1 MKLYSIL
8 LISVVLL
15 ISRIVSS
22 LKYQNIGDCHYYD
35 DIVGKCNLTFICV
48 DSPQNTSYFNP
59 DVKSVC
65 LNQHLYQRYKDGF
78 SKYWIG
84 TINFQNCDRLQMPP
98 NIFAVYDR
106 VHTFNMSD
114 IGIESLKSVKLAG
127 AKRLTKLIASHNNI
141 IEIPSNLFNQSIT
154 NVDLSFNK
162 IRQIDSNALPSGNHL
177 EILDLSFNNISDLNV
192 NTFQMFGELKQLS
205 LSNNGI
211 VEIPSFL
218 FHTTGK
224 LIDINLSFN
233 KIRKVDDFAFSGDF
247 DLKKLNL
254 SHNQLIVLHR
264 KIVENLSNLSHL
276 DVSSNQ
282 ITVLMADAFECL
294 ENIIYLDLSNN
305 PIRKVDNQSFWSLV
319 KLQQLILS
327 NTSLLQIDVGAFS
340 TLQNLRILDISNNRL
355 KMLDVNI
362 LPMLPNQLKSF
373 SIANNE
379 LRELNGFSNARI
391 SDTKIIGIDSNQ
403 FNCSYFERL
412 FLAVTWKHLESITK
426 RINCSTTIEIDE
438 SKNQDSQYMDTLVRN
453 DSKTSKPII
462 ILTLFNVICLTI
474 YVITLSWFGIRKQP
488 FNKYRIM
495 DVFYRRKGA
504 EQLTND
510 IEIGD

>member
-1 MKLYSIL
+1 MKFYSIA
-8 LISVVLL
+8 LILVVLL
-15 ISRIVSS
+15 ISRTISS
-22 LKYQNIGDCHYYD
+22 SKYQHIGDCHYYD

-48 DSPQNTSYFNP
+48 DSPQNISYFNP

-84 TINFQNCDRLQMPP
+84 TINFQDCDRLQMPP
-98 NIFAVYDR
+98 NIFEVYDR

-141 IEIPSNLFNQSIT
+141 MEIPSNLFNQSIK
-154 NVDLSFNK
+154 NVDLSFNR
-162 IRQIDSNALPSGNHL
+162 IRQIDSNALPSGNQL

-192 NTFQMFGELKQLS
+192 NTFQMFGNLKQLS
-205 LSNNGI
+205 LSNNQI

-224 LIDINLSFN
+224 LVDINLSFN
-233 KIRKVDDFAFSGDF
+233 KIGKVDDFAFSGDF
-247 DLKKLNL
+247 DLKKLNF
-254 SHNQLIVLHR
+254 SHNQLTVLHR
-264 KIVENLSNLSHL
+264 KIVENLSNLSHF

-282 ITVLMADAFECL
+282 ITVLKADAFECL

-305 PIRKVDNQSFWSLV
+305 PIKTVDNQSFWSLV

-327 NTSLLQIDVGAFS
+327 QTSLLQIDAGAFS
-340 TLQNLRILDISNNRL
+340 TLQSLRMLDISNNRL
-355 KMLDVNI
+355 KVLDVNV
-362 LPMLPNQLKSF
+362 LPMLPNQLKSL
-373 SIANNE
+373 SIANNR
-379 LRELNGFSNARI
+379 LRELNGFSSARI

-412 FLAVTWKHLESITK
+412 FQSITWKHLQSISK
-426 RINCSTTIEIDE
+426 RINCSTTIDVDE
-438 SKNQDSQYMDTLVRN
+438 SMEPNPQSMANLIRN
-453 DSKTSKPII
+453 DSKTSKSLIV
-462 ILTLFNVICLTI
+462 LTLFNVICLTI
-474 YVITLSWFGIRKQP
+474 YVITVIWLGIRKQLL
-488 FNKYRIM
+488 NKYRIV

-510 IEIGD
+510 IEIGE